1 MIQTRR
7 RAAILAAQ
15 LVLFLGMGVFADQT
29 AVTNRGSNTVTFFD
43 SATNTEL
50 PGSPVTVGTTPV
62 EIVADQPAGLPA
74 QRYFVVNSGS
84 NSVSVLWASNP
95 RLQMTISSDVFYG
108 AFVAPSGAALIPD
121 LSVGPAI
128 AIIDQKTTGYVNSG
142 MPAAGRSTIRFF
154 SPVTNTELDAFQEPS
169 PTARYTHIVYTS
181 NRRLWIADDGDKG
194 VAVIKLN
201 AFLGAPYYYPQPIQY
216 QGAFEY
222 ADFIRDTAVTRTFLL
237 APKRLATDG
246 STRVVVADGG
256 SSKVTILDAA
266 YVPTNAIG
274 EPNAILSTVDLSTV
288 PGASLT
294 AFTCADVAVVGNFAY
309 VTTSNL
315 AAAGVNCFQ
324 IDLTT
329 FAVTTTP
336 ALGGANGVAGIG
348 ATSDGKSLYVGEAT
362 GGGLNQLDI
371 DPPADFTTAAV
382 PVAAFTGGSV
392 PFAFTSSATVAT
404 GGGGTGGW
412 VNQSTAASTGNGGCG
427 LLGLEAVLL
436 LLGLAALRR
445 A

>member
-1 MIQTRR
+1 V
-7 RAAILAAQ
+7 
-15 LVLFLGMGVFADQT
+15 LVLGMGVFADQT
-29 AVTNRGSNTVTFFD
+29 AVTNRGSNTVTIFD
-43 SATNTEL
+43 SATNTESA
-50 PGSPVTVGTTPV
+50 GSPVTVGSSPV
-62 EIVADQPAGLPA
+62 EIIADQPAGLAA

-84 NSVSVLWASNP
+84 NSVSVLWASPP
-95 RLQMTISSDVFYG
+95 RLQMTITSDGFFG
-108 AFVAPSGAALIPD
+108 ALQAPSGAALIPD
-121 LSVGPAI
+121 LSVGPAV
-128 AIIDQKTTGYVNSG
+128 AIIDQLTTGYVDMG
-142 MPAAGRSTIRFF
+142 VPVAGRSTIRFF
-154 SPVTNTELDAFQEPS
+154 SPATNTMFDAFQEPS
-169 PTARYTHIVYTS
+169 ATSRYTHLVYTS

-201 AFLGAPYYYPQPIQY
+201 APLGSPYYYPQPIQY

-266 YVPTNAIG
+266 YVSTNVIG

-288 PGASLT
+288 AGASAT

-348 ATSDGKSLYVGEAT
+348 ATSDGKVLYVGEAT

-392 PFAFTSSATVAT
+392 PFAFTSSATVAA
-404 GGGGTGGW
+404 GGGAGGW
-412 VNQSTAASTGNGGCG
+412 VNQSTAVSTGHGSVCG